1 MSEKK
6 GPSGRHARAEIES
19 GKIGSDG
26 EVRLYTALSEL
37 VLAGVLH
44 SGSMDLIRLFELVG
58 IRKQPAETHAKKPA
72 ALPVE
77 QAPVEAEPASRP
89 PRLESADGLRFLYPS
104 LSRGMLA
111 HTKRVRDRALMG
123 GLRPAPFKNADAV
136 ALLYPSLSRGM
147 LEHLKGLHDRL
158 RDEATFPRNTGALP
172 DGLIAGDLLYDPT
185 RYTKACGDE
194 LRIRRRPDPDPS
206 NLPTS
211 PRVEP
216 VAPPPIHPHPE
227 QLSDKLGNPPVQY
240 IPIPPLPP
248 KS

>member
-136 ALLYPSLSRGM
+136 ALLYHRCREACWST
-147 LEHLKGLHDRL
+147 LKGYMTGCATKLHSL
-158 RDEATFPRNTGALP
+158 EIQAHFQTALLPATCCMILPVIPRRAAMSCVSGVGPT
-172 DGLIAGDLLYDPT
+172 LI
-185 RYTKACGDE
+185 
-194 LRIRRRPDPDPS
+194 
-206 NLPTS
+206 
-211 PRVEP
+211 
-216 VAPPPIHPHPE
+216 PPIFLHRP
-227 QLSDKLGNPPVQY
+227 G
-240 IPIPPLPP
+240 
-248 KS
+248 